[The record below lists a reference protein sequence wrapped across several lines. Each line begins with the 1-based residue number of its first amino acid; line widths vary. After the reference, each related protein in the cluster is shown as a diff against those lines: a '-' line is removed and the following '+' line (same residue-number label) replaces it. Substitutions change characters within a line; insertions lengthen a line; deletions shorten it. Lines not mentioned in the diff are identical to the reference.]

1 MNEIEKENI
10 RIMRS
15 NGCSYGQ
22 IANTLGIK
30 KCTVK
35 KHCLRHDI
43 KMPLGMVPQRTPRE
57 KWSVCPYCRKVF
69 AVGLINEKR
78 FCSDKCRSSCWKEE
92 RKRERKL
99 RRAEEA
105 SLRELAEHQA
115 LKKELDFS
123 YKKSDELIGD
133 EEYPLGNNKEPT
145 D

>member
-22 IANTLGIK
+22 IAKTLGIK
-30 KCTVK
+30 KSTVK
-35 KHCLRHDI
+35 MHCLRNGIVCQIDTDYQRKHRSSWRI
-43 KMPLGMVPQRTPRE
+43 CPFCNEVYSVTLG
-57 KWSVCPYCRKVF
+57 
-69 AVGLINEKR
+69 NEKR
-78 FCSDKCRSSCWKEE
+78 FCSDKCRSNYWKEE
-92 RKRERKL
+92 KKREREL